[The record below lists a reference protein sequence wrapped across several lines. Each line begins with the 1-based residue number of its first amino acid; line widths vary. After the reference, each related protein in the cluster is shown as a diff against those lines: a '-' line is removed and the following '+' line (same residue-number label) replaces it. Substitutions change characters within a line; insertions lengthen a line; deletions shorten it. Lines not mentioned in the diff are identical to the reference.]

1 MDSTVL
7 WIFTIAGSAL
17 TLLCLY
23 GVFKADRKLFLSGLC
38 YFSLLPIIGESM
50 GYNADKAS
58 VHIIVILVFLAQMV
72 LAFPSKI
79 EFGADNTAAMKLVG
93 KISLALL
100 IFNIGGVI
108 YIFCLHAGVPR
119 RFGCLHIV
127 LSLAIL
133 YIIFKRMSGKGPL
146 WVKQ

>member
-23 GVFKADRKLFLSGLC
+23 GVFKADRRLFLSGLC
-38 YFSLLPIIGESM
+38 YFSILPIIGESM

-58 VHIIVILVFLAQMV
+58 VHIIVVLVFIAQMV
-72 LAFPSKI
+72 LTFPSKI
-79 EFGADNTAAMKLVG
+79 EFGADNTAAMKLTG
-93 KISLALL
+93 KIALALL
-100 IFNIGGVI
+100 IFNIGGII

-119 RFGCLHIV
+119 RFGCFHIAQ
-127 LSLAIL
+127 SLAIL
-133 YIIFKRMSGKGPL
+133 YIIFKRMSGNGPV

>member
-7 WIFTIAGSAL
+7 WVFSILGSVL
-17 TLLCLY
+17 TLLTLY
-23 GVFKADRKLFLSGLC
+23 GALKADRRFFLSGLC
-38 YFSLLPIIGESM
+38 YFSILPIIGESM
-50 GYNADKAS
+50 GYGADKAS
-58 VHIIVILVFLAQMV
+58 VHIIVVLVFITQFI

-79 EFGADNTAAMKLVG
+79 EFGADNVAAVKLVG

-100 IFNIGGVI
+100 IFNIGGII

-119 RFGCLHIV
+119 RFGCFHIA

-133 YIIFKRMSGKGPL
+133 YVIIKRLTGKGPVWL
-146 WVKQ
+146 KQ

>member
-23 GVFKADRKLFLSGLC
+23 GAFKADRKLFLSGLC

-58 VHIIVILVFLAQMV
+58 VHIIVVLVFIAQMV
-72 LAFPSKI
+72 LTFPNKN
-79 EFGADNTAAMKLVG
+79 EYGADNTAAMKLAG
-93 KISLALL
+93 KIILAVL
-100 IFNIGGVI
+100 IFNIGGII

-119 RFGCLHIV
+119 RFGCFHIAQ
-127 LSLAIL
+127 SLALIYL
-133 YIIFKRMSGKGPL
+133 IFKRMSGKGPL